1 MKDIEE
7 IMKILKDLLP
17 ELRDRFG
24 VTKIA
29 IFGSFSKGSQTKDS
43 DIDIYVEFDKVP
55 GLKFIELAELL
66 EKALGKKVDLITP
79 VGLKTIRSR
88 KIKEDIERTLTYV

>member
-1 MKDIEE
+1 MKDLEAI
-7 IMKILKDLLP
+7 IKILKELLP
-17 ELRDRFG
+17 ELRDRFS
-24 VTKIA
+24 VSKIA
-29 IFGSFSKGSQTKDS
+29 VFGSFSKGSQTKDS

-55 GLKFIELAELL
+55 GLKFMELAEFL
-66 EKALGKKVDLITP
+66 ENALGKKVDLITP